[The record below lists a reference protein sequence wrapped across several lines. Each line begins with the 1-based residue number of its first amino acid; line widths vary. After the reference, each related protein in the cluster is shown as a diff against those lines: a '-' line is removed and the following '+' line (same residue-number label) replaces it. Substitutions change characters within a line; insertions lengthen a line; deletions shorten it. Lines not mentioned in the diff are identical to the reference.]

1 MWQVCINNIK
11 GILDEKSISRS
22 QENIF
27 TSVYENDFYNI
38 LDKIIKSESIDF
50 LNNNVNSSSVSLYLY
65 VKLEAFLHKSALYLL
80 YNEKLN
86 CTY

>member
-1 MWQVCINNIK
+1 MFMTYLK
-11 GILDEKSISRS
+11 GILYEKSISRS

-50 LNNNVNSSSVSLYLY
+50 FVNNVNVSKVSLYLY
-65 VKLEAFLHKSALYLL
+65 VEWKLFYTNSLSK
-80 YNEKLN
+80 
-86 CTY
+86 